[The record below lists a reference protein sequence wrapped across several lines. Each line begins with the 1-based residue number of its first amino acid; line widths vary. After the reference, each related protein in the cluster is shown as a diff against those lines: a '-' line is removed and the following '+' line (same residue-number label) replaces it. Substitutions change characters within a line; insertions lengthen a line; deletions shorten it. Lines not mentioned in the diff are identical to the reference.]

1 MLYGEFPIRKVL
13 EFLEKD
19 NLLPGILFRSA
30 RRQCD
35 LDVEQVAKSRS
46 NYITAEHS
54 QRLKTVVD
62 EVVAQY
68 AIEADII
75 YSHVQYGA
83 LIHTGVGAH
92 HAGQLL
98 VWRLV
103 LEELMSRGL
112 LRLLVATGTVAAG
125 VDFPARSVVVTAH
138 SKRGNDG
145 FQTLLSSEF
154 QQMSGRAGRR
164 GKDAIGICLIAP
176 GPYCDARV
184 LQEVARQ
191 PPEPLRSQYFASPST
206 VLNLLKFRN
215 VDDLKYTV
223 QKSFAAYTDRR
234 LSKIIFDEA
243 GLREHDVETDSN
255 LPTETR
261 KRILKRVRRL
271 RNEANTLETRQE
283 ELLNR
288 TLDGLRKLGYLEGG
302 GLSEKGDWA
311 AELCTSLVLEL
322 GEAISDGLFDDVTP
336 IELIGL
342 VASISGDS
350 HRTYF
355 GLKPNPIKKDQ
366 LRHFERIV
374 IRVKDAQANP
384 LATDIQVVPNA
395 ALTAITWTECAS
407 WIDFSGLLRLSGV
420 AEGDAARLITQT
432 ADHLNQIARLDESH
446 PELAKMAYEA
456 RLLLMR
462 PPLSESIVYAA

>member
-1 MLYGEFPIRKVL
+1 MLYGEFPVRKVL
-13 EFLEKD
+13 FFLEKD
-19 NLLPGILFRSA
+19 NLLPAILFRSA

-35 LDVEQVAKSRS
+35 LDVEQLVRS
-46 NYITAEHS
+46 KAGMVPTEQS
-54 QRLKTVVD
+54 EKLKIAVD
-62 EVVAQY
+62 EIIDKYSLDA
-68 AIEADII
+68 EII
-75 YSHVQYGA
+75 YQHIQFSA
-83 LIHTGVGAH
+83 LIQTAVGAH

-98 VWRLV
+98 VWRLL

-112 LRLLVATGTVAAG
+112 LRLLIATGTVAAG

-138 SKRGNDG
+138 SRRGNDG
-145 FQTLLSSEF
+145 FQNLMSSEF

-164 GKDAIGICLIAP
+164 GKDAIGICLVAP

-184 LQEVARQ
+184 LHEVSKQ

-223 QKSFAAYTDRR
+223 QKSFASYTDRR
-234 LSKIIFDEA
+234 MAKGIFDEA
-243 GLREHDVETDSN
+243 ALREHDTENDHN
-255 LPTETR
+255 LPSETR
-261 KRILKRVRRL
+261 KRIMKRIRRL
-271 RNEANTLETRQE
+271 RTEANTLETRQA

-288 TLDGLRKLGYLEGG
+288 TLEGLRKLGYLEGG

-322 GEAISDGLFDDVTP
+322 AESISDGIYDDVTSD
-336 IELIGL
+336 ELIGL

-355 GLKPNPIKKDQ
+355 GLKPNPLKKEA
-366 LRHFERIV
+366 LRHLERIT
-374 IRVKDAQANP
+374 IRVKDSHANP
-384 LATDIQVVPNA
+384 LQTDIQVVPNA
-395 ALTAITWTECAS
+395 ALTAITWAQCEH
-407 WIDFSGLLRLSGV
+407 WVEFSGLLKLAGV

-432 ADHLNQIARLDESH
+432 ADHLNQISRLEKSH
-446 PELAKMAYEA
+446 PELAKLAYES
-456 RLLLMR
+456 RLRLMR
-462 PPLSESIVYAA
+462 PPLSETIASV

>member
-1 MLYGEFPIRKVL
+1 MLYGEYPVRKVL
-13 EFLEKD
+13 FFLEKD
-19 NLLPGILFRSA
+19 NLLPGILFRSS

-35 LDVEQVAKSRS
+35 LDVEQLVRS
-46 NYITAEHS
+46 KAGTIPAAQT
-54 QRLKTVVD
+54 
-62 EVVAQY
+62 EVIQK
-68 AIEADII
+68 AIEDVIFKYALDPQII
-75 YSHVQYGA
+75 YNHVQYGA
-83 LIHTGVGAH
+83 LISTAVGAH

-98 VWRLV
+98 VWRLL

-112 LRLLVATGTVAAG
+112 LRLLIATGTVAAG

-138 SKRGNDG
+138 SRRGNDG
-145 FQTLLSSEF
+145 FQNLMSSEF

-164 GKDAIGICLIAP
+164 GKDAIGICLVAP

-184 LQEVARQ
+184 LHEISKQ

-223 QKSFAAYTDRR
+223 QKSFAAYSDRR
-234 LSKIIFDEA
+234 MAKNIFDEA
-243 GLREHDVETDSN
+243 SLREHDTQDDAN
-255 LPTETR
+255 LPGETK
-261 KRILKRVRRL
+261 KRIMRRVRRL
-271 RNEANTLETRQE
+271 RSEANALETRQE

-288 TLDGLRKLGYLEGG
+288 TLEGLRKLGYLEGG

-322 GEAISDGLFDDVTP
+322 SEAISDAIFDEVSSD
-336 IELIGL
+336 ELIGL
-342 VASISGDS
+342 VASISGDA

-355 GLKPNPIKKDQ
+355 GLKPNPLKKES
-366 LRHFERIV
+366 LRHLERIT

-384 LATDIQVVPNA
+384 LQGDIQVVPNA
-395 ALTAITWTECAS
+395 ALTAITWAQCES
-407 WIDFSGLLRLSGV
+407 WIEFSSLLKLSGV

-432 ADHLNQIARLDESH
+432 ADHLNQMSRLEQSHPDLARL
-446 PELAKMAYEA
+446 AYES
-456 RLLLMR
+456 RLRLMR
-462 PPLSESIVYAA
+462 PPLSESIASD